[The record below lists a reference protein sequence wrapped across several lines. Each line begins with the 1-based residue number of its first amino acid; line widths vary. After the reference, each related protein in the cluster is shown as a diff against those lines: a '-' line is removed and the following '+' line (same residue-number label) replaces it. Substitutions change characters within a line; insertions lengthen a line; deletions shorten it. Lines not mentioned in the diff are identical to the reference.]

1 MREMTYEPMQR
12 SLLLSFAMNGVTAMA
27 VTSSLFPCHAR
38 EADKGVSNNHL
49 SIVIIRHG
57 EKASNN
63 HNLSCE
69 GQNRA
74 LQLPEILRKRFP
86 KFNHVYAPSLGNG
99 KHTSHARMFQ
109 TITPLAIKNE
119 LEINS
124 SYSGNDH
131 EGIADDVLSKKG
143 TVLLVWKHSRIDEIA
158 QNLGVKNP
166 PKWRSQDYDSIWIV
180 SFNNG
185 KASLGIEQQGIIPS
199 ANCDY

>member
-1 MREMTYEPMQR
+1 
-12 SLLLSFAMNGVTAMA
+12 
-27 VTSSLFPCHAR
+27 
-38 EADKGVSNNHL
+38 
-49 SIVIIRHG
+49 
-57 EKASNN
+57 
-63 HNLSCE
+63 
-69 GQNRA
+69 
-74 LQLPEILRKRFP
+74 
-86 KFNHVYAPSLGNG
+86 
-99 KHTSHARMFQ
+99 MFQ

-131 EGIADDVLSKKG
+131 EGIADNVLSKKG
-143 TVLLVWKHSRIDEIA
+143 TVLLVWKHSKIDEIA